1 MSNRPRHH
9 RIRRRDLL
17 YLNQDAKHER
27 THMDFIERWFGIS
40 PDGGSGLTEL
50 SYILLLLVVLGIL
63 LYRRFAGRSARDDQ
77 QKP

>member
-1 MSNRPRHH
+1 
-9 RIRRRDLL
+9 
-17 YLNQDAKHER
+17 
-27 THMDFIERWFGIS
+27 MDFIERWFGIS